1 MNARVP
7 ALAAL
12 AVALVSG
19 GSRAQ
24 SSNAVTPWLHVRID
38 EPLKR
43 SRVHLNLPMPAV
55 EAALKAAPDPIP
67 VDGGIPLGGDMNLDR
82 FRRQWKDLETADDAE
97 IVAVE
102 QGDARQSISK
112 KGGRLVIH
120 LQDDREPKT
129 IDVDIPGAVVDALFS
144 GAGQDLNVRAA
155 VARLR
160 TARGDVV
167 RVHGRDS
174 TVRIWIDE
182 MSGAPEG
189 N

>member
-12 AVALVSG
+12 VVALVSG

-24 SSNAVTPWLHVRID
+24 SSNAVTPWLHVRVE
-38 EPLKR
+38 EPSKR

-55 EAALKAAPDPIP
+55 EAALKAAPDS
-67 VDGGIPLGGDMNLDR
+67 VALDGGTPLGGNMNLDR
-82 FRRQWKDLETADDAE
+82 FRRLWKDLETAGDAE
-97 IVAVE
+97 IAAVE
-102 QGDARQSISK
+102 QGDARQHISK
-112 KGGRLVIH
+112 KGGRLLIH
-120 LQDDREPKT
+120 LQDDTEPKT
-129 IDVDIPGAVVDALFS
+129 VDVDVPGAVVDALFS
-144 GAGQDLNVRAA
+144 GTGQELNIRAA
-155 VARLR
+155 VAHLR

-182 MSGAPEG
+182 TSGAPEG

>member
-12 AVALVSG
+12 AVALLSG

-24 SSNAVTPWLHVRID
+24 SSYAVTPWLHVRIE

-55 EAALKAAPDPIP
+55 EAALKAAPDWIT
-67 VDGGIPLGGDMNLDR
+67 VDGGMPLGGDMNLDR
-82 FRRQWKDLETADDAE
+82 FRRVWKDLETASDAE
-97 IVAVE
+97 IVAIGH
-102 QGDARQSISK
+102 GDARFDIRK
-112 KGGRLVIH
+112 KGGRLLVH
-120 LQDDREPKT
+120 LQEDTEPRT
-129 IDVDIPGAVVDALFS
+129 VDVDVPGAVVDALFS
-144 GAGQDLNVRAA
+144 SASQELNIRAA
-155 VARLR
+155 VLHLR
-160 TARGDVV
+160 AVRGDMV
-167 RVHGRDS
+167 RVQARDS

-182 MSGAPEG
+182 SAGAPEG